1 MARYTQKIRDLAI
14 SAAHRHGVPVSV
26 LLGTWK
32 VESGFD
38 PQALGDLNKDGA
50 PYSFGLGQLHVK
62 GAGRGFHP
70 RKLLIP
76 ELNADVSASFLASC
90 YQAFEGVDR
99 LAVSAYNQ
107 GIAGAKERG
116 EKVNKTYVDAVLAA
130 AEEWDDLDKADA
142 PQPKPRTYTV
152 KAADNLWKIAGRFY
166 ADGRLWERIYDAN
179 KDVIGPDPDLI
190 QPGQVL
196 AIP

>member
-1 MARYTQKIRDLAI
+1 MARYTSKIKDLAI

-62 GAGRGFHP
+62 GAGHGFHP
-70 RKLLIP
+70 RKLLLP
-76 ELNADVSASFLASC
+76 EFNANLSAQYLASC
-90 YQAFEGVDR
+90 YAAFADNDR

-116 EKVNKTYVDAVLAA
+116 EKINKAYVDSVFAA
-130 AEEWDDLDKADA
+130 AQEFTELDAKDA
-142 PQPKPRTYTV
+142 AKPEPRTYTV
-152 KAADNLWKIAGRFY
+152 KGADNLWKIASKFY
-166 ADGRLWERIYDAN
+166 GDGRQWEIIYAAN
-179 KDVIGPDPDLI
+179 KETIGPDPDLI

-196 AIP
+196 TIP